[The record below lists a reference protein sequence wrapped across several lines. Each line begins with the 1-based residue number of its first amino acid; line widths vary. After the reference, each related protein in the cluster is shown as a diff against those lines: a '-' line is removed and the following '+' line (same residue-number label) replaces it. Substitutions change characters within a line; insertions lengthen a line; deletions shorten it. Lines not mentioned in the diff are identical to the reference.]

1 MLENKEADPMN
12 PIAES
17 LNRELQSASEPIFE
31 MLSVVGKNLF
41 FPKGIL
47 TQGAEA
53 KEKAH
58 RMNATIGI
66 ATDASGIMHLPSV
79 MAPICG
85 LPPEKS
91 ITYAPSF
98 GLPGLRQ
105 AWQRSLAEKNPSLS
119 GKKISLPVVSSG
131 ITHGVSV
138 FSDLFCDPE
147 DVVILPDMMWGNYS
161 MIFTVRKGA
170 TIRNYPIFTDDMRY
184 NLEAFEAAVKK
195 EAASRSK
202 IVVLLNFPHNPSG
215 YTLSRGEAERTVE
228 ILVEAAEA
236 GTRVVAALDDSY
248 FGLFYEEKS
257 LQESMFAL
265 LAESHPRLL
274 AVKLDGATKENFV
287 WGLRIGFI
295 TYGCAAGG
303 DPATVYDVLE
313 KKTAGCVRG
322 SISNASHL
330 SQSIVLASMQ
340 NEAFA
345 REKADKFDVMQRRA
359 QKVKEV
365 LAEPRYRDAWDVYPF
380 NSGYF
385 MCLRPKN
392 VDAER
397 LRVHLLDKYGIGLI
411 AIGNR
416 DLRVAFSCLEQE
428 QIPELFETVYR
439 GIQELTGSQ

>member
-1 MLENKEADPMN
+1 MN

-17 LNRELQSASEPIFE
+17 LNRTLQDAGEPIYD
-31 MLSVVGKNLF
+31 MLSEVGKKLF

-66 ATDASGIMHLPSV
+66 ATEASGIMHLPSV
-79 MAPICG
+79 MERICDLAP
-85 LPPEKS
+85 ENS
-91 ITYAPSF
+91 ITYAPSY
-98 GLPGLRQ
+98 GIPGLRQ
-105 AWQRSLAEKNPSLS
+105 TWQQSLMLKNPSLA
-119 GKKISLPVVSSG
+119 GRKISLPVVSSG

-138 FSDLFCDPE
+138 FADLWLDAD
-147 DVVILPDMMWGNYS
+147 DVVLLPDKMWGNYN

-170 TIRNYPIFTDDMRY
+170 KIETYPVFTEDMRY

-195 EAASRSK
+195 QAATRSK
-202 IVVLLNFPHNPSG
+202 IIVLLNFPHNPSG
-215 YTLSRGEAERTVE
+215 YTLSRSEAERTAE
-228 ILVEAAEA
+228 ILREAAA
-236 GTRVVAALDDSY
+236 GGTNVVVALDDSY
-248 FGLFYEEKS
+248 FGLFYEPETLK
-257 LQESMFAL
+257 ESMFAL
-265 LAESHPRLL
+265 LAGKHPRLL

-287 WGLRIGFI
+287 WGLRVGFI
-295 TYGCAAGG
+295 TYGCAADG
-303 DPATVYDVLE
+303 DVGSVYDVLE

-340 NEAFA
+340 SDAFA
-345 REKADKFDVMQRRA
+345 AEKGKKFEIMRQRA
-359 QKVKEV
+359 QRVKDV
-365 LAEPRYRDAWDVYPF
+365 LAQPRFNDAWDVYPF

-385 MCLRPKN
+385 MCLRLKA

-397 LRVHLLDKYGIGLI
+397 LRVHLLEKYGIGLI
-411 AIGNR
+411 SIGSR
-416 DLRVAFSCLEQE
+416 DMRIAFSCLEQD

-439 GIQELTGSQ
+439 GIQELSESG

>member
-1 MLENKEADPMN
+1 MN

-17 LNRELQSASEPIFE
+17 LNRELQSASEPVFQ
-31 MLSVVGKNLF
+31 MLSDVGRKLF

-66 ATDASGIMHLPSV
+66 ATEASGIMHLPSV
-79 MAPICG
+79 MERIDG

-91 ITYAPSF
+91 ITYAPSY
-98 GLPGLRQ
+98 GIPELRR
-105 AWQRSLAEKNPSLS
+105 AWKADLAKKNPALE
-119 GKKISLPVVSSG
+119 GKSISLPVVSSG

-138 FSDLFCDPE
+138 FADLWLDPG
-147 DVVILPDMMWGNYS
+147 DVVLLPDMMWGNYN

-170 TIRNYPIFTDDMRY
+170 RIQTYPIFTDQMRY
-184 NLEAFEAAVKK
+184 NLDAFEAAVKK
-195 EAASRSK
+195 KAASRSK

-215 YTLSRGEAERTVE
+215 YSLSRAEAQRTAE
-228 ILVEAAEA
+228 ILLEVAEA
-236 GTRVVAALDDSY
+236 GTHVVAALDDSY
-248 FGLFYEEKS
+248 FGLFYEQETFK
-257 LQESMFAL
+257 ESMFAL
-265 LAESHPRLL
+265 LAGIHPRLL

-295 TYGCAAGG
+295 TYGTALSG
-303 DPATVYDVLE
+303 DPAPVYDVLE

-330 SQSIVLASMQ
+330 SQSIVLTAMQ
-340 NEAFA
+340 QPSFA
-345 REKADKFDVMQRRA
+345 DEKAEKFKVMQQRA
-359 QKVKEV
+359 RTVKKV
-365 LAEPRYRDAWDVYPF
+365 LSQPQFDDAWDVYPF

-385 MCLRPKN
+385 MCLRLKN
-392 VDAER
+392 TDAEQ

-411 AIGNR
+411 SIGSR
-416 DLRVAFSCLEQE
+416 DLRVAFSCLEQA

-439 GIQELTGSQ
+439 GIQELSGSG

>member
-1 MLENKEADPMN
+1 MN
-12 PIAES
+12 PIAET
-17 LNRELQSASEPIFE
+17 LNRELRSASEPVYE
-31 MLSVVGKNLF
+31 MLSDVGRKLF

-66 ATDASGIMHLPSV
+66 ATEASGIMHLPSV
-79 MAPICG
+79 MEQICD
-85 LPPEKS
+85 LAPEKS
-91 ITYAPSF
+91 ITYAPSY
-98 GLPGLRQ
+98 GIAELRR
-105 AWQRSLAEKNPSLS
+105 AWQKDLAGKNPSLA

-138 FSDLFCDPE
+138 FADLWLDP
-147 DVVILPDMMWGNYS
+147 DDAVLLPDMMWGNYN

-170 TIRNYPIFTDDMRY
+170 TIHTYPIFTDTMRY

-195 EAASRSK
+195 EAADRSK
-202 IVVLLNFPHNPSG
+202 IIVLLNFPHNPSG
-215 YTLSRGEAERTVE
+215 HTLSRKEAERTAD
-228 ILVEAAEA
+228 ILVETAAA
-236 GTRVVAALDDSY
+236 GTNVLVALDDSY
-248 FGLFYEEKS
+248 FGLFYEEETLK
-257 LQESMFAL
+257 ESMFAL
-265 LAESHPRLL
+265 LTGRHPRLL

-287 WGLRIGFI
+287 WGLRIGFV
-295 TYGCAAGG
+295 TYGCAVDG
-303 DPATVYDVLE
+303 DPAPVYDVLE

-330 SQSIVLASMQ
+330 SQSIVLASMSK
-340 NEAFA
+340 ASFA
-345 REKADKFDVMQRRA
+345 AEKAEKFEVMQKRA
-359 QKVKEV
+359 RKVKEV
-365 LAEPRYRDAWDVYPF
+365 LAQPRYDGAWDVYPF

-385 MCLRPKN
+385 MCLRLKD

-411 AIGNR
+411 SIGSR
-416 DLRVAFSCLEQE
+416 DLRIAFSCLEQD

-439 GIQELTGSQ
+439 GIQELSGSG